1 MSVAAKRADGWWYP
15 WIFVAGMGVV
25 ILVNVVLAYFA
36 VSTWSG
42 LETNNYYRRGVQY
55 NEAIADAKLQRER
68 GWKSALVVSP
78 KPVDGRAFDVG
89 VTFRDKAGLPL
100 DGLDVRVRAE
110 RPTSS
115 GHDQEVTLT
124 DVGGGVYSGRVEL
137 ALPGQWTMRVIAQ
150 RDAQLYQTVERIQV
164 P

>member
-1 MSVAAKRADGWWYP
+1 MTAVVKRAPGWWYP

-25 ILVNVVLAYFA
+25 VLVNVVLAYFA
-36 VSTWSG
+36 VTTWSG
-42 LETNNYYRRGVQY
+42 LETNNYYRRGLQY

-68 GWKSALVVSP
+68 GWQSALVVSP
-78 KPVDGRAFDVG
+78 QPVDGRAFDVS
-89 VTFRDKAGLPL
+89 VTFRDKAGAAL

-124 DVGGGVYSGRVEL
+124 DVGGGVYSGRL
-137 ALPGQWTMRVIAQ
+137 ALDLPGQWTMRVIAQ
-150 RDAQLYQTVERIQV
+150 RDTQLYQTAERIQV